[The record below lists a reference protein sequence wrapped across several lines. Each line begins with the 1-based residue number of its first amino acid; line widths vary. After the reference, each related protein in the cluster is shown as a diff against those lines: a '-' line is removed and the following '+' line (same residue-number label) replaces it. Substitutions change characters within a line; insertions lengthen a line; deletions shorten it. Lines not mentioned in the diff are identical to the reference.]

1 MITGD
6 FFLIPH
12 SSEQLPREVM
22 LFVRAVWNENG
33 KEMEGTIP
41 DAWVNVAE
49 KTLRWPKTRA
59 KYCFENHVA
68 PKDDW
73 DMFPLLKV
81 KFTAESL
88 HECEE
93 YDQTSH
99 AEQCEDE
106 DEEVIVRKRMKKT
119 KTFEDYVEGS
129 DLSEATA
136 EGEDKEERKGD
147 ASPEIPVFPTPP
159 IKMSKNGSPRS
170 VGQEKST
177 IRTPKSVDRNRSSS
191 GTPKSVDRNR
201 SSSGTPKSV
210 DRNRSSSGTPKSVG
224 RNRPSSGSPRSVGQD
239 KSTSRTSRTVDRDSS
254 TSVLGCTGSSRS
266 RSRSRSVGRDSSSS
280 CSSRSVS
287 RDSSS
292 SREYCQLH
300 LASLIECQISMKN
313 TIVTGLTNV
322 GGLGLSGV
330 PRSQAVESR
339 SMDGLSHARSISN
352 RDVPTTFPLSEA
364 KFQKI
369 VLTKLVTLTD
379 EVRKMQ
385 RSVPQSGIEIKKMDT
400 LEEFQREEASLLEPH
415 KFETLVCQ
423 LARVGGRD
431 VKDCTHKVMDRL
443 FTNQLMT
450 KFNMKGKGKKGK
462 LRFEDKT
469 VFSAIK
475 AAVMKWDAAA
485 TEAQIKS
492 SAADHLKHAPGRLG
506 GGGY

>member
-177 IRTPKSVDRNRSSS
+177 IRT
-191 GTPKSVDRNR
+191 
-201 SSSGTPKSV
+201 
-210 DRNRSSSGTPKSVG
+210 
-224 RNRPSSGSPRSVGQD
+224 
-239 KSTSRTSRTVDRDSS
+239 SRTVDRDSS
-254 TSVLGCTGSSRS
+254 TSGSSRS

>member
-177 IRTPKSVDRNRSSS
+177 I
-191 GTPKSVDRNR
+191 
-201 SSSGTPKSV
+201 
-210 DRNRSSSGTPKSVG
+210 
-224 RNRPSSGSPRSVGQD
+224 
-239 KSTSRTSRTVDRDSS
+239 RTSRTVDRDSS

>member
-224 RNRPSSGSPRSVGQD
+224 RNRPSSGTPKSVGRNRPSSGSPRSVGQD

-254 TSVLGCTGSSRS
+254 TSGSSRS

-292 SREYCQLH
+292 SR
-300 LASLIECQISMKN
+300 
-313 TIVTGLTNV
+313 
-322 GGLGLSGV
+322 V

>member
-1 MITGD
+1 MSVRNMIK
-6 FFLIPH
+6 PA
-12 SSEQLPREVM
+12 M
-22 LFVRAVWNENG
+22 LN
-33 KEMEGTIP
+33 K
-41 DAWVNVAE
+41 
-49 KTLRWPKTRA
+49 
-59 KYCFENHVA
+59 
-68 PKDDW
+68 
-73 DMFPLLKV
+73 
-81 KFTAESL
+81 
-88 HECEE
+88 
-93 YDQTSH
+93 
-99 AEQCEDE
+99 DE

-159 IKMSKNGSPRS
+159 IKMSKNC
-170 VGQEKST
+170 
-177 IRTPKSVDRNRSSS
+177 
-191 GTPKSVDRNR
+191 
-201 SSSGTPKSV
+201 
-210 DRNRSSSGTPKSVG
+210 
-224 RNRPSSGSPRSVGQD
+224 SPRSVGQD

-254 TSVLGCTGSSRS
+254 TSGSSRS

-280 CSSRSVS
+280 CSSRSVG

-292 SREYCQLH
+292 SR
-300 LASLIECQISMKN
+300 
-313 TIVTGLTNV
+313 
-322 GGLGLSGV
+322 V

-339 SMDGLSHARSISN
+339 SIDGLSHARSISN

-379 EVRKMQ
+379 EVRKLQ
-385 RSVPQSGIEIKKMDT
+385 RSGPQSGIEIKKMDT
-400 LEEFQREEASLLEPH
+400 LEEFQRAEASLLKPR

-450 KFNMKGKGKKGK
+450 RFNMKGKSKKDK
-462 LRFEDKT
+462 IRFEDKT
-469 VFSAIK
+469 LFSAIK

-485 TEAQIKS
+485 TETQIKS
-492 SAADHLKHAPGRLG
+492 AAADHLKHAPGRLG

>member
-1 MITGD
+1 MSVRNMIK
-6 FFLIPH
+6 PA
-12 SSEQLPREVM
+12 M
-22 LFVRAVWNENG
+22 LN
-33 KEMEGTIP
+33 K
-41 DAWVNVAE
+41 
-49 KTLRWPKTRA
+49 
-59 KYCFENHVA
+59 
-68 PKDDW
+68 
-73 DMFPLLKV
+73 
-81 KFTAESL
+81 
-88 HECEE
+88 
-93 YDQTSH
+93 
-99 AEQCEDE
+99 DE

-119 KTFEDYVEGS
+119 KTSEDYVEGS

-170 VGQEKST
+170 VGQEKL
-177 IRTPKSVDRNRSSS
+177 
-191 GTPKSVDRNR
+191 
-201 SSSGTPKSV
+201 
-210 DRNRSSSGTPKSVG
+210 
-224 RNRPSSGSPRSVGQD
+224 
-239 KSTSRTSRTVDRDSS
+239 TSRTSRTVGRASS
-254 TSVLGCTGSSRS
+254 TSGSSRS
-266 RSRSRSVGRDSSSS
+266 RSRSVDRDSSSS

-292 SREYCQLH
+292 SR
-300 LASLIECQISMKN
+300 
-313 TIVTGLTNV
+313 
-322 GGLGLSGV
+322 V

-339 SMDGLSHARSISN
+339 SIDGLSHARSISN

-379 EVRKMQ
+379 EVRKLQ
-385 RSVPQSGIEIKKMDT
+385 RSGPQSGIEIKKMDT
-400 LEEFQREEASLLEPH
+400 LEEFQRAEASLLKPH

-450 KFNMKGKGKKGK
+450 RFNMKGKSKKDK
-462 LRFEDKT
+462 IRFEDET
-469 VFSAIK
+469 LFSAIK

-485 TEAQIKS
+485 TETQIKS
-492 SAADHLKHAPGRLG
+492 AAADHLKHAPGRLG

>member
-1 MITGD
+1 MSVRNMIK
-6 FFLIPH
+6 PA
-12 SSEQLPREVM
+12 M
-22 LFVRAVWNENG
+22 LN
-33 KEMEGTIP
+33 K
-41 DAWVNVAE
+41 
-49 KTLRWPKTRA
+49 
-59 KYCFENHVA
+59 
-68 PKDDW
+68 
-73 DMFPLLKV
+73 
-81 KFTAESL
+81 
-88 HECEE
+88 
-93 YDQTSH
+93 
-99 AEQCEDE
+99 DE

-119 KTFEDYVEGS
+119 KTSEDYVEGS

-170 VGQEKST
+170 VGQEKLTS
-177 IRTPKSVDRNRSSS
+177 R
-191 GTPKSVDRNR
+191 
-201 SSSGTPKSV
+201 
-210 DRNRSSSGTPKSVG
+210 TPKSVG
-224 RNRPSSGSPRSVGQD
+224 RNRSSSG
-239 KSTSRTSRTVDRDSS
+239 TSRTVGRASS
-254 TSVLGCTGSSRS
+254 TSGSSRS
-266 RSRSRSVGRDSSSS
+266 RSRSVDRDSSSS

-292 SREYCQLH
+292 SR
-300 LASLIECQISMKN
+300 
-313 TIVTGLTNV
+313 
-322 GGLGLSGV
+322 V

-339 SMDGLSHARSISN
+339 SIDGLSHARSISN

-379 EVRKMQ
+379 EVRKLQ
-385 RSVPQSGIEIKKMDT
+385 RSGPQSGIEIKKMDT
-400 LEEFQREEASLLEPH
+400 LEEFQRAEASLLKPH

-450 KFNMKGKGKKGK
+450 RFNMKGKSKKDK
-462 LRFEDKT
+462 IRFEDET
-469 VFSAIK
+469 LFSAIK

-485 TEAQIKS
+485 TETQIKS
-492 SAADHLKHAPGRLG
+492 AAADHLKHAPGRLG